1 MGGGITPRP
10 PPAPPPPGPP
20 PRGAGGR
27 PPPPPPETRADRQ
40 PGFKASGGVRTVA
53 DAALYA
59 ALVRELLGADA
70 LNPRRFRIGAS
81 GLLDDID
88 AVLAGRSASVT
99 APSSAGPP
107 PVY

>member
-1 MGGGITPRP
+1 M
-10 PPAPPPPGPP
+10 
-20 PRGAGGR
+20 
-27 PPPPPPETRADRQ
+27 
-40 PGFKASGGVRTVA
+40 
-53 DAALYA
+53 
-59 ALVRELLGADA
+59 RELLGADA